1 MMNGSNGCTSRAD
14 ETGWVD
20 NKGVSYR
27 NSSLISKR
35 KKCQKRRSL
44 QLLID
49 QDRFLNECNKER
61 TSKEHQNET
70 PASCCRFQQ
79 MSFYEDPGIL
89 ILVQSVDPVD
99 GDSED
104 VGSDARTLLKQ
115 QRKRNYIS
123 REYDRTTKWENI
135 NEGYEAVSLG
145 GREPHPIS
153 KSSRNR
159 HSFPLQQSDSLPAMV
174 NIGEVLKQQLKVVQT
189 KNRFTSLLSSKPIS
203 YSTLHEHTS
212 SASSGLTTPSKKRS
226 SISNS
231 SDRATFHKV
240 FTAML
245 KSSQLSNTDGRID
258 GTPFKSE
265 KTKAEENLYQNAT
278 GDMIWLELQAWFA
291 GRGVYEHDKYITEA
305 RLQVKDII
313 EEIMN
318 FKFVVPRSSC
328 SSLSDLTGDDYY
340 DAVDYLPQ
348 TVDEVDS
355 LSKTFYENCVLSD
368 NDVFSD
374 TRIDIMNKALTRVNS
389 LLCKLESV
397 EQYYAS
403 SRMFKLDHPM
413 VGNPDFQARVK
424 GLCLWYNITVEL
436 RGRIHV
442 LGKIFSDYGART
454 LSWPKLQDSGG
465 TFTSSPSQIF
475 APSGQSYIQKQESIS
490 DLEMDPRTRV
500 TFQLSTDEVVK
511 DISRQ
516 ISTTT
521 ELSCYDSLASEEL
534 QPLRRYVEKLLKTRG
549 LRKMINTLQRLIRG
563 PLRRAKTA
571 LECPND
577 YKLDGQNDDEAE
589 ENVNSYAGQHHPH
602 LEERFSSIPS
612 PSEDDKE
619 LTTYGTW
626 NPEFIKMN
634 LPSFRAPY
642 LFLAHIILE
651 TIHECLKVRLE
662 QKPSEPS
669 ELSIR
674 QLMRECKEVLRL
686 AVIEKQKYISRIK
699 AAIYDVQKDQAF
711 LMSFEKDMEE
721 FDGNL
726 TLTIEVYLSYL
737 QNFVMMIQSDS
748 CLLLSTYQK
757 NLLEEEWNF
766 IKQTCPHIPH
776 GESFSANA
784 FCQIACGMLKAIG
797 DFLNNEI
804 DEVVKR
810 MFVYSDSSGSDDE
823 TVIRHQIYEACRGFQ
838 SVFHEARER
847 SIKAISFAKTL
858 RKDLEVS
865 SEFRIQPFCE
875 TAVLDRL
882 RATNHVQVLATHS
895 SQHLIFVSGN
905 IKKKREHILQLLD
918 MHCGTDLGFKEIY
931 ECGYV
936 VLMKWT
942 GSQETFN
949 WTGETINIK
958 PTAETT
964 ISLSHIHVEGLLLI
978 THSASVLVQKRNE
991 FIKAIRE
998 NIITLIHDQR
1008 AKSHQIASS
1017 LHQVKTEALSLRER
1031 ISKELSMVEEKCDVD
1046 GMVDLDSGDREV
1058 LSRRTREILHQ
1069 CYKFGFEYHKELDRF
1084 VTGEKARTCMVK
1096 GLIDFSKQW
1105 MRFVISRCEKGRGI
1119 KPRWATHGID
1129 FLYFTSSPKLTKFIT
1144 DVEFTELKN
1153 LIEECYSHIIGE
1165 TTPINSPSSP
1175 LGGDRSPRFNNSKPG
1190 TPLADRKNN
1199 LSRSN
1204 SRSRHASP
1212 NRRQS
1217 APSKDADRPPSS
1229 SLMWRRKSDSKDVDT
1244 PDISFKVPSFARCS
1258 WMSFESNS
1266 ANLPWNIRVARS
1278 TAAIENIRNK
1288 KNLEEGFIGQIK
1300 EKPSRE
1306 DRVHIKSKIVSF
1318 PWQRGVKIGQGSFG
1332 KVYTA
1337 INNETGD
1344 IMAMKEIPLQPNNHK
1359 ILMEI
1364 DDELRIFENIRHK
1377 HIINHYG
1384 VEIHRGEM
1392 LIFMEYCPEGTLE
1405 DLVTSTESGLVES
1418 SVRRY
1423 ARQLLEA
1430 VTVLHENQIVHRDIK
1445 GANIFL
1451 TDEMQNIKLG
1461 DFGCAVKIKAQKT
1474 VVGELK
1480 EFVGTQAFMAP
1491 EVFTSNMKDGHGRA
1505 ADIWSI
1511 GCVVVEMATGNI
1523 PWHELAS
1530 DYQILYKVGMGGS
1543 PSPPEHMSH
1552 EGKNFLT
1559 LCFKH
1564 NPKARATA
1572 EDLLIHPFLKVYEED
1587 ENLSLPMFTSLPEK
1601 NRLSRKQ
1608 SLNL

>member
-1 MMNGSNGCTSRAD
+1 
-14 ETGWVD
+14 
-20 NKGVSYR
+20 
-27 NSSLISKR
+27 
-35 KKCQKRRSL
+35 
-44 QLLID
+44 
-49 QDRFLNECNKER
+49 
-61 TSKEHQNET
+61 
-70 PASCCRFQQ
+70 
-79 MSFYEDPGIL
+79 
-89 ILVQSVDPVD
+89 
-99 GDSED
+99 
-104 VGSDARTLLKQ
+104 
-115 QRKRNYIS
+115 
-123 REYDRTTKWENI
+123 
-135 NEGYEAVSLG
+135 
-145 GREPHPIS
+145 
-153 KSSRNR
+153 
-159 HSFPLQQSDSLPAMV
+159 
-174 NIGEVLKQQLKVVQT
+174 
-189 KNRFTSLLSSKPIS
+189 
-203 YSTLHEHTS
+203 
-212 SASSGLTTPSKKRS
+212 
-226 SISNS
+226 
-231 SDRATFHKV
+231 
-240 FTAML
+240 
-245 KSSQLSNTDGRID
+245 
-258 GTPFKSE
+258 
-265 KTKAEENLYQNAT
+265 
-278 GDMIWLELQAWFA
+278 
-291 GRGVYEHDKYITEA
+291 
-305 RLQVKDII
+305 
-313 EEIMN
+313 
-318 FKFVVPRSSC
+318 
-328 SSLSDLTGDDYY
+328 
-340 DAVDYLPQ
+340 
-348 TVDEVDS
+348 
-355 LSKTFYENCVLSD
+355 
-368 NDVFSD
+368 
-374 TRIDIMNKALTRVNS
+374 MNKALTRVNS

-465 TFTSSPSQIF
+465 TFPSSPSQIF

-674 QLMRECKEVLRL
+674 QLMRE
-686 AVIEKQKYISRIK
+686 S
-699 AAIYDVQKDQAF
+699 AIYDVQKDQAF

-1105 MRFVISRCEKGRGI
+1105 MRFVISRCEKGRAYKI
-1119 KPRWATHGID
+1119 
-1129 FLYFTSSPKLTKFIT
+1129 IT

-1153 LIEECYSHIIGE
+1153 LIEERRSI
-1165 TTPINSPSSP
+1165 PS
-1175 LGGDRSPRFNNSKPG
+1175 
-1190 TPLADRKNN
+1190 
-1199 LSRSN
+1199 SN

-1244 PDISFKVPSFARCS
+1244 PDISFKVPSF
-1258 WMSFESNS
+1258 